1 MLALR
6 DRSSASVGMLAKT
19 IGESG
24 DRVAEAIRTLARDGL
39 VNASAAAK
47 AGQTSGRV
55 RLPID

>member
-39 VNASAAAK
+39 VNASAAAM